1 MSRPLAGITPDDEAK
16 MLALARQGLSSR
28 VIASRLAADGCAVSH
43 RTIAR
48 RLAALAP
55 AVLAE
60 RAAALVEAPK
70 PAEAHPKPV
79 EPPREAP
86 PVPMAPDAGAALSAA
101 ERQVDAL
108 LARSPVWRRIQTAI
122 ASALASH
129 PEAAASVASALR
141 EVAL

>member
-1 MSRPLAGITPDDEAK
+1 MSRPLAGITPKEEAR
-16 MLALARQGLSSR
+16 MLDLARQGLSSR

-70 PAEAHPKPV
+70 PAE
-79 EPPREAP
+79 PPPEAP
-86 PVPMAPDAGAALSAA
+86 PVPMVPDAGAALSAA

>member
-1 MSRPLAGITPDDEAK
+1 MSRPRAGITPDDESK

-60 RAAALVEAPK
+60 RAAALVKPPK
-70 PAEAHPKPV
+70 PE
-79 EPPREAP
+79 EAP
-86 PVPMAPDAGAALSAA
+86 PVPMAPDAGATLSAA

-108 LARSPVWRRIQTAI
+108 LARSPVWRRIQAAI
-122 ASALASH
+122 ASSLATH
-129 PEAAASVASALR
+129 PAAAAAVARALR
-141 EVAL
+141 EVTL

>member
-1 MSRPLAGITPDDEAK
+1 MSRQLAGITPDDEAK

-70 PAEAHPKPV
+70 PAE
-79 EPPREAP
+79 PPPEAP
-86 PVPMAPDAGAALSAA
+86 PVPMAPDAGATLSAA

-122 ASALASH
+122 ASSLATH
-129 PEAAASVASALR
+129 PDAAAAVARALR
-141 EVAL
+141 EVTL